1 MAKAKTKRK
10 SSELSL
16 DDLPDP
22 KVERQVESAE
32 PEGPDPRSLLR
43 TEPLDAVHAWLV
55 LLPALVLAWPWP
67 SLLAH
72 DPVNAATA
80 AGWTLWL
87 ALPAGAMAIVR
98 GRIRWHWG
106 LLALLFLFLRAAFT
120 DHMGADIDVFEAS
133 RGYVALVGMFTVFVS
148 ATGLGPVGR
157 RTLGRGVTIVGGLVL
172 LGWFTNLF
180 RSMGLEGSTFRET
193 LLGFDLRWTLG
204 NSGDLAEAL
213 IPAALAT
220 IAVAAGAQG
229 GRRIT
234 LSTVAALSAFAV
246 TWSGSR
252 AGWLVAIAGAVLLVA
267 LRPGRA
273 KSWAPA
279 ASVIAGVLLA
289 MLLRSGLEGLD
300 ATPPTEPGGPLT
312 LHAQALPDATR
323 ATHEPEAV
331 APTPLAAEGG
341 LRFRQLTWSRVPDL
355 WQTAPWVGVGT
366 GQFHREFPPFRD
378 PVEIGISSHGRSE
391 PTFVDVEHP
400 HSDPLLV
407 FAEYGLIG
415 GVGFF
420 VFLVWILATALRQL
434 ARGDHDRRAAAL
446 GVIGALVLGLQNCG
460 LFYGLVSPG
469 LWMAMA
475 GGVIAANGN
484 GRRKPRS
491 RDRAVAG
498 IVMAFGLWASVAA
511 TCMIGH
517 GRALARLR
525 HAEVVAD
532 KSFLDPLQVRERVDL
547 ALRFAPNSSVAL
559 ERLIPSLAG
568 QEKRDALDRLIELRP
583 HQRSALINRGNEFAR
598 ERDFETA
605 RLFYERVLELDPQ
618 NPLAG
623 VALAR
628 TSLDLARTDEMP
640 GALDRLEELGAATTT
655 RLRAWGASQLLNGR
669 PALAELI
676 LTRVDATWTTTDPGV
691 CYAQSLLARDRGDD
705 VLADAF
711 LAGAQLGFARN
722 HAKAQIWNS
731 AVTSY
736 NQALRYTKDRPSLGF
751 QDGAPIIL
759 AELSAALYK
768 TGRTDEAQ
776 ERFRGVTLSDTDR
789 DEHLAPWARD
799 LLTQIGFL

>member
-10 SSELSL
+10 PDEVSL
-16 DDLPDP
+16 ENLPDP
-22 KVERQVESAE
+22 AVERQVEATE
-32 PEGPDPRSLLR
+32 PELANPRARLS
-43 TEPLDAVHAWLV
+43 TEPLDVIHAWFV

-87 ALPAGAMAIVR
+87 SLPAGAMAIVR

-180 RSMGLEGSTFRET
+180 RSMGLEGSSFRET

-220 IAVAAGAQG
+220 IAVAAGATG
-229 GRRIT
+229 SRRWT

-252 AGWLVAIAGAVLLVA
+252 AGWLVAIAGAILLVA

-273 KSWAPA
+273 RSWAPSA
-279 ASVIAGVLLA
+279 GILAGVLVA
-289 MLLRSGLEGLD
+289 MLLRSGLESMEST
-300 ATPPTEPGGPLT
+300 APTETTGPQT
-312 LHAQALPDATR
+312 IQVQSSPDATR
-323 ATHEPEAV
+323 ATVEPDAA
-331 APTPLAAEGG
+331 APTRIVAEGG

-355 WQTAPWVGVGT
+355 WMTAPWVGVGT
-366 GQFHREFPPFRD
+366 GQFRREFPPHRD
-378 PVEIGISSHGRSE
+378 HEEIGISSHGRSE

-407 FAEYGLIG
+407 IAEYGLIG

-420 VFLVWILATALRQL
+420 AFLVWIMATALRQL

-446 GVIGALVLGLQNCG
+446 GVIGALILGLQNCG
-460 LFYGLVSPG
+460 LFYGLVSPS

-475 GGVIAANGN
+475 GSVIAANGD
-484 GRRKPRS
+484 GQRRARS

-498 IVMAFGLWASVAA
+498 VVMAFALWASVAA

-517 GRALARLR
+517 GRALAQLSN
-525 HAEVVAD
+525 AEIVEG
-532 KSFLDPLQVRERVDL
+532 KSYLEPLQVREFVDK
-547 ALRFAPNSSVAL
+547 ALRFAPNSPVAL
-559 ERLIPSLAG
+559 ERLIPSLTG
-568 QEKRDALDRLIELRP
+568 EEKRDVLDRLIALRP
-583 HQRSALINRGNEFAR
+583 HQRSALINRGNEYARAR
-598 ERDFETA
+598 EFDAA
-605 RLFYERVLELDPQ
+605 REMYQRVIGLDPD

-623 VALAR
+623 IALAR
-628 TSLDLARTDEMP
+628 TSLDLGRTDEMP
-640 GALDRLEELGAATTT
+640 AALDRLAELGAASTA
-655 RLRAWGASQLLNGR
+655 RLRDWGASQLLSGR
-669 PALAELI
+669 PALAEII
-676 LTRVDATWTTTDPGV
+676 LTRVNPKWTTSDPGV
-691 CYAQSLLARDRGDD
+691 CYAQSILAKERNDD
-705 VLADAF
+705 YLAGAF

-722 HAKAQIWNS
+722 HARGQIWNS

-751 QDGAPIIL
+751 QDGAPIVI
-759 AELSAALYK
+759 AELSAALWK
-768 TGRTDEAQ
+768 TGRTEEATA
-776 ERFRGVTLSDTDR
+776 RFQGVVLSDRDR
-789 DEHLAPWARD
+789 DQHLAPWARE